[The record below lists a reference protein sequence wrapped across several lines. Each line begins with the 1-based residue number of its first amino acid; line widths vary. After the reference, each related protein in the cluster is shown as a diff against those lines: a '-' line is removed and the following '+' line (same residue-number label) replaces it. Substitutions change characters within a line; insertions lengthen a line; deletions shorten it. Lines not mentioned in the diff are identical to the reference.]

1 MQSNSLL
8 YLYEK
13 FSVASMTET
22 IIQTRF
28 WTQDWRV
35 EVTDP
40 LKFPLTA
47 LPVGLEVFA
56 GGWYDAAVT
65 SRGKVA

>member
-1 MQSNSLL
+1 
-8 YLYEK
+8 
-13 FSVASMTET
+13 MTET

-47 LPVGLEVFA
+47 LPVWFSFFA
-56 GGWYDAAVT
+56 GSPALYPVRVSAGMD
-65 SRGKVA
+65 RRDNLGIQCP

>member
-47 LPVGLEVFA
+47 LLVWF
-56 GGWYDAAVT
+56 
-65 SRGKVA
+65 RGVCRRSVWCSSSF